1 MTEEKFKS
9 EVETLK
15 KFFEIFCAK
24 KHSNQIKFKKD
35 FSYKTLEFSTDLCL
49 CEECSRLIQYSFD
62 RLYECPHEMK
72 PKCRSCKNPCYEK
85 TKYKEVAKIMKF
97 SGIQLGLSRI
107 KKFFS

>member
-15 KFFEIFCAK
+15 KFFEIHCAK
-24 KHSNQIKFKKD
+24 KHSNLMCYNQSFH
-35 FSYKTLEFSTDLCL
+35 YKTLDFSVELNL
-49 CEECSRLIQYSFD
+49 CEECKTLINYSFD
-62 RLYECPHEMK
+62 RLYECPHEIK

-85 TKYKEVAKIMKF
+85 SKYKEVAKIMKF
-97 SGIQLGLSRI
+97 SGIQLGLSKI

>member
-1 MTEEKFKS
+1 MTEEKFAS

-15 KFFEIFCAK
+15 KFFEIHCEK
-24 KHSNQIKFKKD
+24 KHNPRLKYTKVLP
-35 FSYKTLEFSTDLCL
+35 YKTLQYDVELKL
-49 CEECSRLIQYSFD
+49 CEACYTLINYSFE
-62 RLYECPHEMK
+62 RLNECPHEIK

-97 SGIQLGLSRI
+97 SGIYLGISKI

>member
-9 EVETLK
+9 EVEILK
-15 KFFEIFCAK
+15 KFFEIHCAK
-24 KHSNQIKFKKD
+24 KHHNLLHYTQSFD
-35 FSYKTLEFSTDLCL
+35 YKTLHFSVELNL
-49 CEECSRLIQYSFD
+49 CEECKTLINYSFE
-62 RLYECPHEMK
+62 RLYECPHEIK

-85 TKYKEVAKIMKF
+85 SKYKAVAKIMKF

>member
-15 KFFEIFCAK
+15 KFFEIHCTK
-24 KHSNQIKFKKD
+24 KHDNLSLSNQSFE
-35 FSYKTLEFSTDLCL
+35 YKTLHFSIELNLCP
-49 CEECSRLIQYSFD
+49 ECFELINYSFD
-62 RLYECPHEMK
+62 RLYECPHELK

-85 TKYKEVAKIMKF
+85 SKYKEVARIMKF
-97 SGIQLGLSRI
+97 SGIQLGISKI

>member
-9 EVETLK
+9 EVEILK
-15 KFFEIFCAK
+15 KFFEIHCAK
-24 KHSNQIKFKKD
+24 KHNTLLPYTQSFN
-35 FSYKTLEFSTDLCL
+35 YKTLHFSVELTL
-49 CEECSRLIQYSFD
+49 CEECKNLINYSFE
-62 RLYECPHEMK
+62 RLYECPHEIK

-85 TKYKEVAKIMKF
+85 SKYKEVARIMKF

>member
-1 MTEEKFKS
+1 MTEEKFIS

-15 KFFEIFCAK
+15 KFFEIHCAK
-24 KHSNQIKFKKD
+24 KHHNGLRYTLALE
-35 FSYKTLEFSTDLCL
+35 YKTLHFSIELNL
-49 CEECSRLIQYSFD
+49 CEECKSLINYSFE
-62 RLYECPHEMK
+62 RLYECPHEIK

-85 TKYKEVAKIMKF
+85 SKYKEVARIMKF

>member
-9 EVETLK
+9 EVEILK
-15 KFFEIFCAK
+15 KFFEIHCVK
-24 KHSNQIKFKKD
+24 KHSNLSEYTKSFD
-35 FSYKTLEFSTDLCL
+35 YKQLHFSTELKL
-49 CEECSRLIQYSFD
+49 CEECYTLINYSFD
-62 RLYECPHEMK
+62 RLYECPHEIK

-85 TKYKEVAKIMKF
+85 SKYKEVAKIMKF